1 MNISSVE
8 RDLEESLANLATTVL
23 PAALEGLRHLP
34 VGDRNPQVSIR
45 YQHNSRKVRADADAS
60 YFDPESCEVVIRFEA
75 AVDDDRHENGALGA
89 DAFDVEAD
97 VPGLRT
103 R

>member
-1 MNISSVE
+1 MNILNVE
-8 RDLEESLANLATTVL
+8 RDLEESLANLATTAL
-23 PAALEGLRHLP
+23 PVALEGLRHLP

-60 YFDPESCEVVIRFEA
+60 YFDPESCEVDQIR
-75 AVDDDRHENGALGA
+75 DRYGRRPARKRHTW
-89 DAFDVEAD
+89 F
-97 VPGLRT
+97 PRT